1 MAASSGSTQRAGT
14 PACEAAEE
22 KAALLQ
28 APAQLLSP
36 AAVRPALPPSPGLHG
51 PSALHMREKP
61 GIAFSSFVGTDCV
74 SELLCGFLAFVRL
87 ELCWVS
93 LLVHFL

>member
-14 PACEAAEE
+14 PACEAAE

-36 AAVRPALPPSPGLHG
+36 AAVRPALPPSPGHHG
-51 PSALHMREKP
+51 PSALHTREKP

-74 SELLCGFLAFVRL
+74 SELLVLLRVTCVAS
-87 ELCWVS
+87 S
-93 LLVHFL
+93 LL